1 MQATSSTETID
12 TQEMSLSFEMHEGIE
27 FEGESIT
34 ETYSETIT
42 TDITNTYS
50 YDISIDYQTSC
61 TEDPKNPGTG
71 LYQWVT
77 ASGDK
82 KSNVFST
89 HTACRYGHL
98 TNTAPECP
106 WNAYDHTTATCLT
119 DWKA

>member
-50 YDISIDYQTSC
+50 YDISIDYHTTC

-77 ASGDK
+77 ASSDK

-98 TNTAPECP
+98 SNTAPECP
-106 WNAYDHTTATCLT
+106 WNAYD
-119 DWKA
+119 